1 MKRMLSII
9 LLIVLHAS
17 ARGEESTIPMIGMDP
32 VETSSYVAV
41 YVPLTEDQALIGID
55 WFSNDAT
62 IIYPEVAVSG
72 GEEGGAGLASA
83 GVSAATDVTGGSSEW
98 SSLRW
103 SGSYGTL
110 DGGIYVLFRL
120 PAGSVH
126 IGEGAGGG
134 AAFGL
139 VSAAEGLRGWMSL
152 EGEEWIG
159 LGTSFGLAFRSVI
172 VALTPETVMLERA
185 AKSLAATEEE
195 EPIRLVTGFSTP
207 YPNPFNPTTKLRF
220 TLAEAMPIKLAIY
233 NLRGQR
239 VIQLA
244 DGVFSAGEHLI
255 PWHGRNDQGSEVGS
269 GAYLVRMQAGGFTRT
284 HRLMLV
290 R

>member
-1 MKRMLSII
+1 MNRMLSII

-17 ARGEESTIPMIGMDP
+17 AQGEESAIPMIGMDP
-32 VETSSYVAV
+32 VESSSYVAV
-41 YVPLTEDQALIGID
+41 FVPLTEDQALIGID
-55 WFSNDAT
+55 WFSNDET
-62 IIYPEVAVSG
+62 ITYPEVAVSG
-72 GEEGGAGLASA
+72 GEVSGPGFASS
-83 GVSAATDVTGGSSEW
+83 GVPVAADVVGGSTAW
-98 SSLRW
+98 SPLRW

-120 PAGSVH
+120 PDGCVH

-139 VSAAEGLRGWMSL
+139 VSATEGLRGWMSL

-159 LGTSFGLAFRSVI
+159 LGAAFGLAFRPVI
-172 VALTPETVMLERA
+172 VALTPETVMLERST
-185 AKSLAATEEE
+185 KSLASSEEE
-195 EPIRLVTGFSTP
+195 ESIPLVTGFSTP
-207 YPNPFNPTTKLRF
+207 YPNPFNPSTKLRF
-220 TLAEAMPIKLAIY
+220 TLAEAIPIKLAIY

-255 PWHGRNDQGSEVGS
+255 PWHGRNDQGSVVGS
-269 GAYLVRMQAGGFTRT
+269 GVYLVRMQAGGFTRT